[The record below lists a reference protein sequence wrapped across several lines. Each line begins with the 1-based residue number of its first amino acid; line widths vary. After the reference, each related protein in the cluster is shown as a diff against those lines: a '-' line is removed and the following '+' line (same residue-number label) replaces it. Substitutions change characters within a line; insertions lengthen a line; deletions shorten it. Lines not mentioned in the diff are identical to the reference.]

1 MTDRFGPRGVI
12 ALFIPLQNSNMQP
25 EYEAMRPDGI
35 SNQIYRFSLAR
46 HDRAHEAAIE
56 QIDGALGC
64 WPDLIVVGNSVEMQ
78 GESVAQFQDYRGKL
92 QAKIGDVPLVTG
104 TEATVK
110 ALNTIGARRLAVI
123 SPMSDKHSQAV
134 ADFYEELG
142 FEVPHHTGLQIA
154 RSEDIIKIG
163 VDEAREAF
171 RRLDHNDV
179 DTLLHVG
186 GALGIASSVAD
197 LEAEFGRPVVSI
209 NIATYWCA
217 LRTLGVNEPLAGYGT
232 LAQEAAIKSHDMR
245 CRASG

>member
-1 MTDRFGPRGVI
+1 MVDRFGPRGVI

-78 GESVAQFQDYRGKL
+78 GESVSQFQEYRDSL
-92 QAKIGDVPLVTG
+92 QDRIGDIPLVTG

-110 ALNTIGARRLAVI
+110 ALNTVGARRLAVI

-142 FEVPHHTGLQIA
+142 FDVPYHTGLHVA

-163 VDEAREAF
+163 VDEARDAF
-171 RRLDHNDV
+171 KRLDHDNV

-186 GALGIASSVAD
+186 GALGIANAVQD

-232 LAQEAAIKSHDMR
+232 LAQETSIKSHAMR
-245 CRASG
+245 CVASD